1 VLMPALTYN
10 DVLST
15 YANYPAPIRPY
26 LLRAETHPTLRATL
40 TKSYMRIIVDI
51 IARAPIAEPTR
62 PLAFRADVIAA
73 DLDVTTKTVSRAVSL
88 LRKLG
93 WLKRHPESDG
103 RNGWGEFCVGQFVLG
118 DELRSM
124 LGLPTAATNQP
135 GAIKNSAPEIPA
147 PDTNA
152 FPELQKKTNQNVPE
166 FQANQT
172 KMSHGL
178 YRVNK
183 VFKKEAPFSK
193 EAFDTKA
200 SKTTPKT
207 NPTKVPADLVAL
219 QTELGILP
227 FGIFKLMGMAKA
239 VKQRLQDVWVAK
251 RDQILSS
258 GATEGRAVRYLESLL
273 NSGEDFAYRA
283 RLQAM
288 SSTTAS
294 PIQRSAQAAVED
306 NHRRHW
312 NICYS
317 GPNNL
322 RVRIDADG
330 STFVSDATRV
340 NAYVRPAD
348 MGQIYEAIAAGKLK
362 PIAEQEQGN
371 YCAAD
376 HRLPG

>member
-1 VLMPALTYN
+1 MSSLTYN
-10 DVLST
+10 DVLSA
-15 YANYPAPIRPY
+15 YQRYPAPIRPY
-26 LLRAETHPTLRATL
+26 LLRAETHPTLRAAL
-40 TKSYMRIIVDI
+40 TKSFMRIFVDI
-51 IARAPIAEPTR
+51 VARAPIIDSNR
-62 PLAFRADVIAA
+62 PLSFRADVIAA
-73 DLDVTTKTVSRAVSL
+73 NVDVTTKTVSRAVTQF
-88 LRKLG
+88 RKLG

-103 RNGWGEFCVGQFVLG
+103 RNGWGEFCVGQFILG

-124 LGLPTAATNQP
+124 LGLPTAAIVQP
-135 GAIKNSAPEIPA
+135 DAVEPTPPEVPSQDTQNVAPELKQGRDQEARKI
-147 PDTNA
+147 
-152 FPELQKKTNQNVPE
+152 
-166 FQANQT
+166 QANET
-172 KMSHGL
+172 EMSHGL

-183 VFKKEAPFSK
+183 VFKKEASFSK
-193 EAFDTKA
+193 DAFDTKA
-200 SKTTPKT
+200 PKATPKT

-239 VKQRLQDVWVAK
+239 VQQRLQDVWVAK

-288 SSTTAS
+288 SPATA
-294 PIQRSAQAAVED
+294 PQTQRPTHAAVED

-317 GPNNL
+317 GPNDL
-322 RVRIDADG
+322 MVRIDADG
-330 STFVSDATRV
+330 STFVSDATRT

-348 MGQIYEAIAAGKLK
+348 MAQIYEAIAAGRLA
-362 PIAEQEQGN
+362 PMAQQGQAN
-371 YCAAD
+371 HCVAG
-376 HRLPG
+376 HRLPA